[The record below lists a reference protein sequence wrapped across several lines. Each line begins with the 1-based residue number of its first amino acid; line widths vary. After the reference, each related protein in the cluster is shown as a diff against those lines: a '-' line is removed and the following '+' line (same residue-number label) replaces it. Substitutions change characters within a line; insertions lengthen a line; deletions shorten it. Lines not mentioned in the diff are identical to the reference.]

1 MKEEILSKKINGFT
15 LWATSAGMLIA
26 PWIMYGKWFWELTGP
41 SAILGF
47 LISGI
52 LVIPI
57 GLVIAELCAMMPQTG
72 GSFLYVSTAFDKRLG
87 FLAGW
92 LSALS
97 YNGLIASAST
107 LSVALLQLIGV
118 LPQSQLL
125 RIVVAGATVVF
136 FFILNKNKVDVSTK
150 LSMIITIGLLICGV
164 VINGGLLGFS
174 GHWTIE
180 NFKPFFTNGTSG
192 FYSTIGIFVTLYFGF
207 EAIPQFIE
215 ETNIPVKKTAKILI
229 MAIVTAWAMYTI
241 AFLGITGVTPVETML
256 NADIASATI
265 ILDVWVNSIIGKA
278 GFIVAIGITLLGSIA
293 AGNGFWMALTRL
305 YLSLGKEDEIPRAFT
320 KLNKNQVPLHGNTL
334 VFGVVFCLV
343 TFAGDKWLEI
353 LFLIMTLSITI
364 VFLLV
369 CLAFVKLRLSSP
381 DAKRPFKLPLGITI
395 GVIGIMSSLYSIYCA
410 AIALSVKGWLFFTA
424 YICLGLIIRN
434 YHKNNQ
440 RKKKKNQIEV
450 A

>member
-1 MKEEILSKKINGFT
+1 MNEEKLSKKINGFT

-47 LISGI
+47 LISAI

-87 FLAGW
+87 FMAGW

-107 LSVALLQLIGV
+107 LSIALLQLIGV
-118 LPQSQLL
+118 LPQSQML
-125 RIVVAGATVVF
+125 RIVVAGSTVIF
-136 FFILNKNKVDVSTK
+136 FYILNKNKVDVSTK
-150 LSMIITIGLLICGV
+150 LSMIITIGLIICGV

-174 GHWTIE
+174 GQWSLE

-215 ETNIPVKKTAKILI
+215 ETNISVKKTANILI

-241 AFLGITGVTPVETML
+241 AFLGITGVTPVQTML
-256 NADIASATI
+256 NSDIAAATI
-265 ILDVWVNSIIGKA
+265 ILDVWSNSIIGQA
-278 GFIVAIGITLLGSIA
+278 GFMVAIGITLLGSIA

-305 YLSLGKEDEIPRAFT
+305 YLSLAKDDEIPRAFT
-320 KLNKNQVPLHGNTL
+320 KLNKNQVPLHANTL
-334 VFGVVFCLV
+334 VFAVVFCLV

-369 CLAFVKLRLSSP
+369 CLSFIKLRLHSP
-381 DAKRPFKLPLGITI
+381 NVERPFKLPFGITI
-395 GVIGIMSSLYSIYCA
+395 GVIGVLSSIYSIYCA
-410 AIALSVKGWLFFTA
+410 ALALSTKGWLFFVG
-424 YICLGLIIRN
+424 YIVLGLIIRN
-434 YHKNNQ
+434 YHKYNQ
-440 RKKKKNQIEV
+440 KKKNAKAIEV